1 MKTSIILSI
10 SFLVTF
16 GYGKCQTVENAP
28 LTYVEIFST
37 GFDGSRMA
45 YHIQPEGRYTEIK
58 GSPYL
63 SDDWING
70 AIQLK
75 TDSVASPFRMRYNIY
90 GNEMQFIYLKDTF
103 AVSNPL
109 KVAAVWLDN
118 RRFEYLPFVINEN
131 QQYGYFEVMVEG
143 HYRLLKLH
151 GARLDAGRDPVTPYH
166 CQNSTD
172 RFVKTESWYFQT
184 HEMSVPE
191 ALPESARSLSR
202 IFPGSTPGLFEQMK
216 TMRFRIHRETDLV
229 GIFSWMN
236 EQK

>member
-1 MKTSIILSI
+1 MKTLVILFFSW
-10 SFLVTF
+10 LVAF
-16 GYGKCQTVENAP
+16 GYARCQTIENAP
-28 LTYVEIFST
+28 LKYVEIFST
-37 GFDGSRMA
+37 GFDGSRIA

-63 SDDWING
+63 SDEWING

-75 TDSVASPFRMRYNIY
+75 TDSVPSPFRMRYNIY

-103 AVSNPL
+103 AVSNPY
-109 KVAAVWLDN
+109 KVAAVWLEN
-118 RRFEYLPFVINEN
+118 RRFEYLSFVINEN
-131 QQYGYFEVMVEG
+131 QQYAYFEVMVDG
-143 HYRLLKLH
+143 PYRLLKLH

-172 RFVKTESWYFQT
+172 RFVKTESWYYQS
-184 HEMSVPE
+184 EAMPVPE
-191 ALPESARSLSR
+191 ALPGSARSLSR
-202 IFPGSTPGLFEQMK
+202 IFQKSIPGLLEQMK

-229 GIFSWMN
+229 RIFSWMN